1 MDNLNTEKLQQAS
14 IKVLRDYYEFL
25 GDDPESELQLIID
38 EKNHHY
44 LLLEAGWRKNQRIY
58 GNLIHLDIIQDKIW
72 IQQDGTEIGIANEL
86 VALDIS
92 PQQIVLAFKTLER
105 RKITDFAIS

>member
-1 MDNLNTEKLQQAS
+1 MDNLTTEKLQQAS
-14 IKVLRDYYEFL
+14 IKFLRDYYEFL

-44 LLLEAGWRKNQRIY
+44 LLLETGWHKNQRIY

-72 IQQDGTEIGIANEL
+72 IQ
-86 VALDIS
+86 
-92 PQQIVLAFKTLER
+92 
-105 RKITDFAIS
+105 